1 MDLLRGLLD
10 HPLIPYLIGAI
21 ALLFAYQKLAPRL
34 RLPGLNVSPDQFLAR
49 ILGPGFRSRTRL
61 REVSRF
67 KKQGNFLAA
76 GKTLEEEGHMEEAA
90 EAYLEG
96 SEYWAA
102 ASNYEKLGKMER
114 AAELY
119 LQANDHKKAAQ
130 ILSGIGKHAK
140 AAALFQEKG
149 NTLEAARLYGL
160 AGDWAKAADIYSR
173 SGYPLRA
180 AEAFEKTGQHARA
193 AECYEKHFMENVS
206 FSTTYSSTAP
216 STDVKSAFHAGRL
229 FEKAGE
235 LARAREAYYKGGYFK
250 ESAGVC
256 MQLGLYAKAAELFL
270 RAEDPQSAAD
280 AHDKAGDKVAAANLR
295 GEVALRSEQIPEA
308 AAFFQQ
314 GHDFLRAAELY
325 ESKGMLAEAAGAYEA
340 GESWAA
346 AGNVYVRAGLKAR
359 AAASYERARDY
370 ETSARLYEEAGLGRK
385 AIELYEKAGFT
396 FKSGESA
403 ARAGER
409 DKAVALLQRV
419 SPDDEHYRAASELLA
434 QLFVESGKT
443 SLAVERLQKTIAG
456 APVSSAN
463 LDLYYWLA
471 VAREGAGNHREATE
485 IYRKILSENVLYRDV
500 EKRAAAIEQGQP
512 LPLPAAFPPAGSAPA
527 VVAPPAPA
535 AKAGKAGRFVPREEI
550 GSGPLGEVYRGEDQ
564 VDGRSVAMR
573 LLRPELLSPEGVLAG
588 LVADLKAA
596 SGISHP
602 NLVKV
607 LGVVE
612 VQGRRCVVSELVS
625 GRHFGEA
632 VRGGLRM
639 SVKQAHNLG
648 RVVAQVLA
656 LVHEKGMVHGSL
668 QPSNLMV
675 AGGVVKVA
683 DLGLGRLA
691 QRLPPG
697 PEPDYR
703 APEGRWDAAGDLY
716 ALSAVL
722 YHLMTGVHPKSQPQG
737 VALPLPSSL
746 APGVPEAFDKLLL
759 RGLHPRPEMRL
770 LSAEAVLAEL
780 KDMVRFA

>member
-1 MDLLRGLLD
+1 MDLLFGLLD
-10 HPLIPYLIGAI
+10 HPLVPYLIGAI
-21 ALLFAYQKLAPRL
+21 VVLVAYQKLGPRL
-34 RLPGLNVSPDQFLAR
+34 RLPGLNLTPDQLLGK
-49 ILGPGFRSRTRL
+49 ILGSGFRSRRKL
-61 REVSRF
+61 GEASRF

-76 GKTLEEEGHMEEAA
+76 GKVLEEEGHLEEAA
-90 EAYLEG
+90 ETYLEG

-102 ASNYEKLGKMER
+102 ASNYEKLGKAER

-130 ILSGIGKHAK
+130 ILAGIGKHAK
-140 AAALFQEKG
+140 AAALFLEKG
-149 NTLEAARLYGL
+149 NSLEAARLYGL

-180 AEAFEKTGQHARA
+180 AEAFEKTGQYSRA
-193 AECYEKHFMENVS
+193 AEGHEKHFMENVS

-216 STDVKSAFHAGRL
+216 SADVKSAFHAGRL

-250 ESAGVC
+250 ESASVC

-270 RAEDPQSAAD
+270 RAEDPQSAAE
-280 AHDKAGDKVAAANLR
+280 AHEKAGDKVAAANLR

-325 ESKGMLAEAAGAYEA
+325 ESKSMLAEAAGAYEA

-359 AAASYERARDY
+359 AAASYERAGDY

-419 SPDDEHYRAASELLA
+419 SPDDENYRAASELLA
-434 QLFVESGKT
+434 QLFVEAGKT
-443 SLAVERLQKTIAG
+443 GLAVERLQKTIAG
-456 APVSSAN
+456 APISSAN

-471 VAREGAGNHREATE
+471 VAREAGGSHREAME
-485 IYRKILSENVLYRDV
+485 IYRKILAENVLYRDV
-500 EKRAAAIEQGQP
+500 EKRASALEQSQP
-512 LPLPAAFPPAGSAPA
+512 LPLPTAMTSASAAAPA
-527 VVAPPAPA
+527 PSSS
-535 AKAGKAGRFVPREEI
+535 AKAGKAARFAPREVI
-550 GSGPLGEVYRGEDQ
+550 GSGPLGEVHRGEDL

-573 LLRPELLSPEGVLAG
+573 LFPPGLLVPEVLPG

-596 SGISHP
+596 SSLSHP

-607 LGVVE
+607 LGLVE
-612 VQGRRCVVSELVS
+612 VQGRRCLVTELVA

-632 VRGGLRM
+632 VRSGHRM
-639 SVKQAHNLG
+639 NVKQAHNLG

-656 LVHEKGMVHGSL
+656 LVHEKGLVHGSL

-703 APEGRWDAAGDLY
+703 APEGEWNAAGDLY

-722 YHLMTGVHPKSQPQG
+722 YHLMTGVHPKSQSQG

-746 APGVPEAFDKLLL
+746 ASGVPEAFDKLLL

-770 LSAEAVLAEL
+770 LTAEAVLDEL
-780 KDMVRFA
+780 KEMVRFA